1 MKTIYFKFEMLC
13 STTVPMYDVQQYI
26 VVNWSSSGKGG
37 TEIILAELQV
47 RSSNYHLILMKDFSS
62 NILMYFMRVGF
73 SCCCTVGC
81 G

>member
-1 MKTIYFKFEMLC
+1 MLC

-47 RSSNYHLILMKDFSS
+47 RCSNYHLIFMKDFSS
-62 NILMYFMRVGF
+62 NI
-73 SCCCTVGC
+73 
-81 G
+81 